1 MLIYFFRYMIYM
13 LSNYIV
19 KLLIFLIL
27 VLFISQLN
35 SLSIYKLI
43 NVFKT
48 KEGMSECSQNE
59 KDDLYKQKIK
69 INEIKDSALKIKSR
83 IKNLE
88 KDIQKNEKQIKENE
102 GKLKS
107 VVEKSKQEQ
116 NQAVS
121 ESEKIKY

>member
-1 MLIYFFRYMIYM
+1 M

-35 SLSIYKLI
+35 NISLIKITNL
-43 NVFKT
+43 FKSS
-48 KEGMSECSQNE
+48 KEGMDECSQNE
-59 KDDLYKQKIK
+59 KDEVYKQKIK
-69 INEIKDSALKIKSR
+69 INEVKDSASKIRSR

-88 KDIQKNEKQIKENE
+88 KDIQKNQQSIRENE

-107 VVEKSKQEQ
+107 IVEKSKQEQ
-116 NQAVS
+116 NKAVKQS
-121 ESEKIKY
+121 ESIKY

>member
-1 MLIYFFRYMIYM
+1 M

-35 SLSIYKLI
+35 NISLIKI
-43 NVFKT
+43 TNWFKSS
-48 KEGMSECSQNE
+48 KEGMDECSQNE
-59 KDDLYKQKIK
+59 KDEVYKQKIK
-69 INEIKDSALKIKSR
+69 INEVKDSASKIRSR

-88 KDIQKNEKQIKENE
+88 KDIQKNQQSIRENE

-107 VVEKSKQEQ
+107 MVEKSKQEQ
-116 NQAVS
+116 NNAVKQS
-121 ESEKIKY
+121 ESIKY

>member
-1 MLIYFFRYMIYM
+1 MLIEYT
-13 LSNYIV
+13 V

-35 SLSIYKLI
+35 NISLYKI
-43 NVFKT
+43 TNWVKPST
-48 KEGMSECSQNE
+48 KEGLDECSQNE
-59 KDDLYKQKIK
+59 KDELYKQKIK
-69 INEIKDSALKIKSR
+69 INEVKDSASKIRSR

-88 KDIQKNEKQIKENE
+88 KEIQKNEQSIRENE

-116 NQAVS
+116 NKAAKQS
-121 ESEKIKY
+121 ESIKY